1 MFHQNMVLP
10 QFKEGLDSGR
20 TLGHPQSVSLNQN
33 AFSSRKLFLGA
44 NGRREIDMKREKK
57 VKGRKNSF
65 EPFEHKMGPQTE
77 LSKGCSL
84 AIRIEAER
92 QNNLSSVV
100 IPHDL
105 MALMEKGILFYSL
118 SM

>member
-1 MFHQNMVLP
+1 
-10 QFKEGLDSGR
+10 
-20 TLGHPQSVSLNQN
+20 
-33 AFSSRKLFLGA
+33 
-44 NGRREIDMKREKK
+44 MKREKK
-57 VKGRKNSF
+57 IKDRKNSF
-65 EPFEHKMGPQTE
+65 EYNVGPQTE
-77 LSKGCSL
+77 LSNGCSL
-84 AIRIEAER
+84 AIRIEEER